1 MVRLRCES
9 TWERLLVPAFVTIWT
24 MVKPTAFTQVRR
36 SYTITVG
43 TLAGLGLLYCAP
55 PLLLARGNR
64 RVRRPPDARRGKRD
78 RRAALAG
85 RHGSWKGRSYAVTGE
100 ALASV

>member
-9 TWERLLVPAFVTIWT
+9 TWERLLVPAFVTIWM

-55 PLLLARGNR
+55 PLLLARGIVACD
-64 RVRRPPDARRGKRD
+64 VRLTLVAANAIVAQRSPAATARG
-78 RRAALAG
+78 RAGA
-85 RHGSWKGRSYAVTGE
+85 TP
-100 ALASV
+100 